1 MIIKCS
7 KPVFFVYELDIW
19 LQNLNTDLTLKD
31 YLLGAG
37 KLTKNVILD
46 KYSYS
51 GHGIGFDSCSLF
63 LIQHF
68 SLIKMFGVH
77 NSS

>member
-1 MIIKCS
+1 M
-7 KPVFFVYELDIW
+7 
-19 LQNLNTDLTLKD
+19 KD

-63 LIQHF
+63 LIQNF